1 MFICYKIEEAP
12 LNYCCEVY
20 RKLDLK
26 LTFKKE
32 KGYVVPLVIQLT
44 WCGVFLLGDLCVHY
58 SILIVPLL
66 HCSSTHII
74 PFNFF

>member
-20 RKLDLK
+20 WKLDHK

-66 HCSSTHII
+66 HCLSTHTI